1 MKLHHESDHQKLRA
15 EAYPTLTEQLDM
27 LWHAMN
33 EGSMPKAE
41 PFFSSIQ
48 AVKDQYPKPGES
60 KARVYRAAQLV
71 DPDPLAE

>member
-1 MKLHHESDHQKLRA
+1 
-15 EAYPTLTEQLDM
+15 M

-41 PFFSSIQ
+41 PFFSRIQ
-48 AVKDQYPKPGES
+48 AVKSQYPKPGEA

-71 DPDPLAE
+71 DPDSLAE